1 LIVTKLDT
9 LNNEKNH
16 MTSTLLLSEV
26 ENVLERLHSLAVS
39 RDEAIIQQVRANET
53 IWTSSTSEQKAALM
67 ADALLPVDRD
77 AGRFLYAVA
86 RSMSAKRI
94 VEFGTS
100 FGVSTIY
107 FAAAI
112 KDNGGGL
119 VIGSELESSKVAK
132 AKQHLAEAGLSE
144 FAEIR
149 AGDAMQTLRDMGTI
163 DLLFLDGWKLMYL
176 DVLKLLTP
184 SLRKGAVVLA
194 DDVTLFPADV
204 ATYLDFV
211 RDPANGFVTVTVPLG
226 DGIEYSVK
234 L

>member
-1 LIVTKLDT
+1 MM
-9 LNNEKNH
+9 N
-16 MTSTLLLSEV
+16 SLLLPEV
-26 ENVLERLHSLAVS
+26 QNVLERLHTLADT
-39 RDEAIIQQVRANET
+39 RDEAIVQKVRGDEVKWNFA
-53 IWTSSTSEQKAALM
+53 TSEEKAALM
-67 ADALLPVDRD
+67 HDALLPVDRD

-86 RSMSAKRI
+86 RSISAKRI

-107 FAAAI
+107 FAAAV
-112 KDNGGGL
+112 KDEGGGI
-119 VIGSELESSKVAK
+119 VIGSELEPTKVAK
-132 AKQHLAEAGLSE
+132 ANQHLAEAGFSQ

-149 AGDAMQTLRDMGTI
+149 PGDAMQTLRDTGTV

-176 DVLKLLTP
+176 NVLKLLMP
-184 SLRKGAVVLA
+184 NLRQGAVVLA
-194 DDVTLFPADV
+194 DDVTLFPDDV

-211 RDPANGFVTVTVPLG
+211 RDPANGFVTATLPLG